1 MSPQSG
7 LHVYDP
13 YSYNPRKTQR
23 KQRWSKEKFSA
34 KEINH
39 EKNWRDMTS
48 RSIFFKPGIFGMR
61 SWNYKNTEVSSILH
75 EDLEEQCIE
84 ASIHSGTQHTT

>member
-1 MSPQSG
+1 MIRI
-7 LHVYDP
+7 HIIH
-13 YSYNPRKTQR
+13 
-23 KQRWSKEKFSA
+23 EKLNVNRDGPKKNSA
-34 KEINH
+34 LTEINH